1 MQGRGPGHPPLPGA
15 CLTRRSGQPLGGWV
29 GGSGHSSVLP
39 VWQAGGCRDWVL
51 PFSAK
56 TRGVACGQGG
66 LGPAEPRLASTFPQA
81 TWERRRMVRFGVTI
95 PPSPQKVP
103 DLKIRQHLRC
113 SALWEVPRRPPWRS
127 EPGLRA
133 THPGG
138 CVLPSRARGRRAH
151 LARCSSLLLT
161 VVGPLTQDNSPTS
174 NSLEVGP
181 DATAY
186 WWGEWTKWTACS
198 RSCGAGVTSQ
208 ERHCLQ
214 QRCWCESGAR
224 GAGRPDCRGG
234 LGGGQRLLGGGL
246 GLNAAFRLRLHR
258 PAEPVSLFIGLPW
271 GCSFCRVPGKGVL
284 RFIPLWGTGKRRP
297 CLGLFQGVVRS
308 ALAFSLLKTQV
319 E

>member
-1 MQGRGPGHPPLPGA
+1 ML
-15 CLTRRSGQPLGGWV
+15 SSLGG
-29 GGSGHSSVLP
+29 
-39 VWQAGGCRDWVL
+39 
-51 PFSAK
+51 
-56 TRGVACGQGG
+56 
-66 LGPAEPRLASTFPQA
+66 
-81 TWERRRMVRFGVTI
+81 
-95 PPSPQKVP
+95 PS
-103 DLKIRQHLRC
+103 
-113 SALWEVPRRPPWRS
+113 ETPWRS

-138 CVLPSRARGRRAH
+138 CVLPSRARGRQAR

-214 QRCWCESGAR
+214 QRCWCESGPGGWPPGLQ
-224 GAGRPDCRGG
+224 GAGRRGPGGWPPG
-234 LGGGQRLLGGGL
+234 LERGRRGGQRLLGGGL

-258 PAEPVSLFIGLPW
+258 PAEPVSLFTGLPW
-271 GCSFCRVPGKGVL
+271 GCGFCRVPGKSVL
-284 RFIPLWGTGKRRP
+284 QFIPLWGTGERGP
-297 CLGLFQGVVRS
+297 
-308 ALAFSLLKTQV
+308 A
-319 E
+319 